1 MHPGLRHQTL
11 RGARLGLLAGLC
23 LAALYVA
30 LGALGTTDFNKSL
43 GYSLLLL
50 GFPTLF
56 AVVPA
61 LHWLGLEGGTHEGVA
76 ALLVTLSLN
85 GAMWA
90 ALLGAALGLGSLL
103 RR

>member
-1 MHPGLRHQTL
+1 MHPGLRHQAL

-23 LAALYVA
+23 LAALYAA
-30 LGALGTTDFNKSL
+30 LGAIGTTDFDKSL

-61 LHWLGLEGGTHEGVA
+61 LHWLGLEGGTYEGVA

-85 GAMWA
+85 GAMWG